1 MYQYLTDVNI
11 IKLST
16 TSGDWWN
23 FFLTSHYLHL
33 IFHHDILLYILNSE
47 QCTCYSDFYNCWSN
61 CIYWLYLHV
70 YGLGCFF
77 FKIIYNIVSVF
88 LNCLL
93 HVGLVPTEVLGVYF
107 VNNSL
112 NFFISQGIWNSLQAG
127 KTQYI
132 SSLYSASW
140 CQCRKPRDGIGKSN
154 EGKNCQVQKSTGTFL
169 FKLGW
174 SPSVKNSQV

>member
-107 VNNSL
+107 LNNSL
-112 NFFISQGIWNSLQAG
+112 NFF
-127 KTQYI
+127 YI
-132 SSLYSASW
+132 TRYLEQPPNW
-140 CQCRKPRDGIGKSN
+140 ENTIHFI
-154 EGKNCQVQKSTGTFL
+154 TLL
-169 FKLGW
+169 FYMM
-174 SPSVKNSQV
+174 SM